1 LFHTLARQFADWLVA
16 DSKAAAGRPEDGT
29 ELWKAMYDQF
39 AAERLDE
46 LIRQGLLPS
55 AHHLSSALESFCR
68 RLSDLRKTAGADFR
82 SWRDLFLTQEYE
94 LKMVEVSTSR
104 GRIFV
109 SGRPD
114 AVRNNFGSGIEVVD
128 YKLSRGLS
136 LKEDLIQVAA
146 YAHLLGRR
154 KPGLRFSGIVEYY
167 EPALHVTPVTAE
179 ELEGIW
185 KDVIEPVLEEIVSF
199 GEGGAAGN
207 QTRGPAGLES
217 REMADRIEKTYAGF
231 QLEVRVIGQT
241 EAPQLVRYEVKP
253 GEGVKVVS
261 LANRAEDLQVALGLR
276 SAPLVR
282 AAAGCVTIDLPKE
295 KPDPVFLRDVEM
307 PAGSGSMRF
316 PLGVGVNGEVVTADF
331 SDPNMC
337 HLLVAGAAGSG
348 KSEFLKSLVASLI
361 RGNTP
366 ERLELFLIDP
376 KAVTFAPLANC
387 RHLAGPI
394 MTDLPSTLKFLEE
407 AVADM
412 DSRYIRL
419 SEQGFDSLGRRGA
432 DKAMP
437 YRVIV
442 FDEFA
447 DLILGGR
454 KERQHFEDLVARLAQ
469 KGRAAGVHVVLAT
482 QRPDRN
488 VVTGLIKGNLP
499 LKVCL
504 RVTSAV
510 NSQIILGSPG
520 AETLLGRGDLLCDRG
535 RGLERVQSP
544 FATAEDFSALC
555 Q

>member
-1 LFHTLARQFADWLVA
+1 
-16 DSKAAAGRPEDGT
+16 
-29 ELWKAMYDQF
+29 MYDRF
-39 AAERLDE
+39 AAVRLEE
-46 LIRQGLLPS
+46 LIREGLLPS
-55 AHHLSSALESFCR
+55 AHHLSRALESFCG

-94 LKMVEVSTSR
+94 LKMVEVPTSR
-104 GRIFV
+104 GVIFV

-114 AVRNNFGSGIEVVD
+114 AVRNDFGSGIEVVD
-128 YKLSRGLS
+128 YKLSRGAS
-136 LKEDLIQVAA
+136 LKEDLIQLAA

-179 ELEGIW
+179 ELEGLW

-199 GEGGAAGN
+199 RGGAAGGN
-207 QTRGPAGLES
+207 EARGPAAIEGED
-217 REMADRIEKTYAGF
+217 MADRIEKAYAGF
-231 QLEVRVIGQT
+231 QLKVRVIGKT
-241 EAPQLVRYEVKP
+241 EAPQLVRYELRP

-295 KPDPVFLRDVEM
+295 RPNPVFLRDVEM
-307 PAGSGSMRF
+307 PAGSGPMAF
-316 PLGVGVNGEVVTADF
+316 PLGLGVNGEVVTADF

-348 KSEFLKSLVASLI
+348 KSEFLKSLVTSLI
-361 RGNTP
+361 RGSTP
-366 ERLELFLIDP
+366 GRLQLFLIDP
-376 KAVTFAPLANC
+376 KAVTFTPLANC

-394 MTDLPSTLKFLEE
+394 MTDLQSTLKCLEE

-419 SEQGFDSLGRRGA
+419 SEQGFESIGQRGA
-432 DKAMP
+432 DEAMP
-437 YRVIV
+437 YRIIV

-447 DLILGGR
+447 DLILSGR
-454 KERQHFEDLVARLAQ
+454 KEKQHFETLVARLAQ
-469 KGRAAGVHVVLAT
+469 KGRAAGVHIVLAT

-488 VVTGLIKGNLP
+488 VVTGLIKSNLP

-544 FATAEDFSALC
+544 FALAEEFRSLC

>member
-1 LFHTLARQFADWLVA
+1 
-16 DSKAAAGRPEDGT
+16 
-29 ELWKAMYDQF
+29 MYDQF
-39 AAERLDE
+39 AAARLEE
-46 LIRQGLLPS
+46 LIGEGLLPS
-55 AHHLSSALESFCR
+55 AHHLSRALESFCG
-68 RLSDLRKTAGADFR
+68 RLSDLRKTAGANFR

-94 LKMVEVSTSR
+94 LKMVEVPTSR
-104 GRIFV
+104 GVVFV

-114 AVRNNFGSGIEVVD
+114 AVRNDFGSGIEVVD
-128 YKLSRGLS
+128 YKLSRGAS
-136 LKEDLIQVAA
+136 LKEDLIQLAA

-167 EPALHVTPVTAE
+167 EPALHVTPVTAD
-179 ELEGIW
+179 ELEGLW

-199 GEGGAAGN
+199 RGGAAGGN
-207 QTRGPAGLES
+207 EAHGPAAIEGED
-217 REMADRIEKTYAGF
+217 MADRIEIAYAGF
-231 QLEVRVIGQT
+231 QLKVRVIGKT
-241 EAPQLVRYEVKP
+241 EAPQLVRYELRP

-295 KPDPVFLRDVEM
+295 RPDPVFLRDVEM
-307 PAGSGSMRF
+307 PAGSGPMEF
-316 PLGVGVNGEVVTADF
+316 PLGIGVNGEVVTADF

-361 RGNTP
+361 RGSPP
-366 ERLELFLIDP
+366 ERLQLFLIDP
-376 KAVTFAPLANC
+376 KAVTFTPLANC

-394 MTDLPSTLKFLEE
+394 MTDLQSTLKCLEE

-419 SEQGFDSLGRRGA
+419 SEQGFDSLGQRGA
-432 DKAMP
+432 DEAMP
-437 YRVIV
+437 YRIIV

-447 DLILGGR
+447 DLILSGR
-454 KERQHFEDLVARLAQ
+454 KEKQHFETLVARLAQ

-488 VVTGLIKGNLP
+488 VVTGLIKSNLP

-510 NSQIILGSPG
+510 DSQIILGSPG

-544 FATAEDFSALC
+544 FALAEEFRALC